1 MHLGPLV
8 RAVCRATVRLAV
20 CGEYAPPPVSLTL
33 SHFGTSVIYIYTVYL
48 YPRAQRRTSYRHT
61 HSHTTHTSER
71 HAGCA
76 GRAGAAHRE
85 PRGVLVARALP
96 GAARVRVGA
105 GRAAL
110 APLRVAVL
118 GARALSCDV

>member
-48 YPRAQRRTSYRHT
+48 YPRARNGALHTDTLTLTPHT
-61 HSHTTHTSER
+61 HLKDTR
-71 HAGCA
+71 GA
-76 GRAGAAHRE
+76 GRAAHRE
-85 PRGVLVARALP
+85 PRGVLVARALRLP

-105 GRAAL
+105 GSCACA
-110 APLRVAVL
+110 VARCRFGRSRSV
-118 GARALSCDV
+118 V